1 MDKEEYKHGG
11 VITDVSVVS
20 LCDHSSGS
28 SSRDWSWALVGNV
41 AGPRVV
47 TVETML
53 CPTLS
58 LFADCILAA

>member
-1 MDKEEYKHGG
+1 ME
-11 VITDVSVVS
+11 VSS
-20 LCDHSSGS
+20 LMSVWSLFVTIVLAPAAE
-28 SSRDWSWALVGNV
+28 SWALVGNV